1 MCIQSGLVRFSTSWS
16 LVKEILCVFLGY
28 VRVRV
33 YDLVFMCLFRPR
45 LAWHRALM

>member
-28 VRVRV
+28 VCVRV
-33 YDLVFMCLFRPR
+33 YAYVEHVQNAQESC
-45 LAWHRALM
+45 AGV